1 MQMAGVKSFFCVL
14 WSLCLCGIMVG
25 RAADYDALWK
35 QVRQFER
42 QGLTKS
48 AYEIVEQIGVKA
60 DKEHKEGQQMAALI
74 YGCKLRQCIVP
85 DSFYADIVRLEKLK
99 RDARDEVRRAVWA
112 SVLAGLYKDNAGRNR
127 SVWLKK
133 VKGPERMREW
143 ASGEWKD
150 ASDAN
155 FDLSLSHPE
164 LLAEVKAA
172 DYLPFI
178 EQGEH
183 AAYFG
188 GDLLNVIGRRAV
200 MARKD
205 YKAKEDREAVAGY
218 CAKMLQEYRSRRN
231 REAELLVLL
240 DSLAQSSDEM
250 VGETN
255 RFVWE
260 ASSEERER
268 KELDKRGY
276 GDYCRLLD
284 RFGDL
289 PLAAEVYLQWM
300 DWSVTAKRKIEW
312 AEEGWKKY
320 ASYPRA
326 KKLRERKD
334 ALQAPYVSISK
345 RDILY
350 PGKTYRW
357 TVNYRNTETVALQWF
372 RMPETVRKDSL
383 DVWKERKVLADFVKG
398 NGRLVKSVQVKLKEG
413 QPWEDL
419 KDTLEVETPGL
430 GLYVVCM
437 RPEGTSGMEEGLL
450 YPICVTRFRVVTLGW
465 PDSCLQ
471 CRVMDETTGKPVEDA
486 EVEVYVRDSLT
497 AQGVTAADGAFV
509 IRFPVKEKRSLDE
522 MKLHVAKGEDRYLFA
537 EECGWEYRYNDRCQ
551 PEEDGAL
558 YTDREVYRPGQSV
571 YVGGLCMIMGGG
583 EERVLPRR
591 KFELRL
597 KDSRGKTWATKEVV
611 SDEMGT
617 VATEFVLPRSCRAGR
632 YYITGIYDLCYFNVE
647 EYKRPAFEV
656 KLDKRKELGDT
667 VFLIGEA
674 RNFMGVPVRDAR
686 VTATSSS
693 RNWVYSQT
701 YSEKEPVALDTV
713 YTDAEGCFVLPL
725 PLNREGRR
733 TGRGSYR
740 IVDVCVTDRNGQTQ
754 NITKNVPTG
763 PTEMQIGFSVGSYY
777 WHRDR
782 LPSVKVGLREIN
794 GGEHPRTARVF
805 YHLFRYGPEGRLDTV
820 WMERP
825 IQANVPVTLTEVRD
839 LASGAY
845 RLQMEAVAGEDTV
858 RARARDFVLL
868 DSTNTRPINGSLD
881 WFDCVEDT
889 IAPGCPG
896 RIEVGSAGKDVTL
909 FYTLLYKERVLA
921 DTLYTISDTILTFS
935 YPQALDYGDVMEAVF
950 YFVKDGSMYKHRQTL
965 KAGRPSKQLRMEW
978 TSFRDGLQP
987 GTEETWKLRV
997 VTTDGR
1003 PASAQVMATLYD
1015 ASLEGKFPHQWSVP
1029 YKYCG
1034 SWVYY
1039 SFNDYDGNYFSLDT
1053 RKKVEIP
1060 TVKNLCFDTFG
1071 ANFLNWRKAME
1082 DVQGITK
1089 RESQIYDC
1097 LEESPRPAPLMRSA
1111 RVEDG
1116 SFMPSEGQGKDEDD
1130 EMRIPIRR
1138 NLNETA
1144 FFYPRLMADENGE
1157 VTIRFTLPESLTTWK
1172 FMALAHTEDMMTGTF
1187 TDEAVASKDVMAR
1200 LDLPRFVRMGDHAA
1214 LSASL
1219 YNLTQ
1224 KTIKGKVTME
1234 VFDPATEKTLWKK
1247 TRKLEVAASADTVV
1261 TFTYVPVEG
1270 VTLSACRVLFEADSH
1285 SDGEQR
1291 YLPVLEDKEWLTQTL
1306 RFVVSHA
1313 GDTVIHLDGLFQNHH
1328 SDASRRNLTVEYT
1341 ANPLWY
1347 AVTALP
1353 SVLEPSTDDAQSLS
1367 AAYYASTL
1375 ATRLSSLY
1383 PQLKNAVDLWL
1394 YESGEEL
1401 EGSLS
1406 MQEEPAGVV
1415 SDETPWMIGAKRE
1428 TRLMQELQQLFDRNR
1443 QRDLRRQFAESLGQL
1458 QREDGSFGWFN
1469 GMSGSMYMTY
1479 GVARALLRSTSGIEN
1494 DSVLTEHVDVRQMM
1508 EYLFGRAHEDVQRD
1522 KENLHVHKVYAYGC
1536 SRWLDYLYLATLCP
1550 EGWLTSSSRKDMDYM
1565 RERLLECLPAAASSN
1580 KKRLMGDEERMS
1592 LPEMAEAVV
1601 VFQRMEKAEEAEL
1614 LMTSLRE
1621 HLVDD
1626 AEGLHLEYPS
1636 NGFYGSA
1643 RKIAVHTMLMEAFLA
1658 EEFPDSRV
1666 TEGLCRWL
1674 LAQKRL
1680 QDWGTSTG
1688 SVDAIY
1694 ALLQGQPEGLTF
1706 RAYDA
1711 IRLLSPQGK
1720 ELAHAVSSVGDWVG
1734 LGAVSVSVGGGDL
1747 KKGAGALAVTKTEE
1761 RPSSWGAAYACF
1773 QLPLDEVESSA
1784 SGLRIRQEVDN
1795 EHPRVGDRVTLRYVL
1810 TSDRDY
1816 EYVRLKA
1823 GRAACLEPVESRS
1836 GYEYRNGLGY
1846 YKEVKD
1852 ASTNYFFERLP
1863 KGTYVIEAEC
1873 YVERAGRYALGAVK
1887 LNGVYAP
1894 EFSAYEAG
1902 TVLEVSE

>member
-1 MQMAGVKSFFCVL
+1 MQMAGAKSFFCVL
-14 WSLCLCGIMVG
+14 WSLCLCGVMVG

-268 KELDKRGY
+268 KELDERGY

-350 PGKTYRW
+350 PRKTYRW

-383 DVWKERKVLADFVKG
+383 DVWKERKVLVDFVKG

-437 RPEGTSGMEEGLL
+437 RPEGVLGMEEGLL

-497 AQGVTAADGAFV
+497 ARGVTAADGAFV

-713 YTDAEGCFVLPL
+713 YTDAEGWFVLPL

-740 IVDVCVTDRNGQTQ
+740 IVDVYVTDRNGQTQ

-825 IQANVPVTLTEVRD
+825 IQANVPMTLTEVRD
-839 LASGAY
+839 LASGEY

-909 FYTLLYKERVLA
+909 FYTLLYKDRVLA

-987 GTEETWKLRV
+987 GTEETWRLRV

-1003 PASAQVMATLYD
+1003 PTSAQVMATLYD

-1039 SFNDYDGNYFSLDT
+1039 SFNDYDGNYFSLRT
-1053 RKKVEIP
+1053 QKKVETS
-1060 TVKNLCFDTFG
+1060 TVKKLCFDTFG

-1172 FMALAHTEDMMTGTF
+1172 FMALAHTKDMMTGTF
-1187 TDEAVASKDVMAR
+1187 TDEAVSSKDVMAR

-1247 TRKLEVAASADTVV
+1247 TRKLEVAASADTVM

-1306 RFVVSHA
+1306 PFVVSHA

-1328 SDASRRNLTVEYT
+1328 SDASRRSLTVEYT

-1375 ATRLSSLY
+1375 STRLSSLY

-1415 SDETPWMIGAKRE
+1415 SDETPWMIGAKRK

-1443 QRDLRRQFAESLGQL
+1443 QCDLRRQFAESLGKL

-1522 KENLHVHKVYAYGC
+1522 KENLRVHKVYAYGS

-1592 LPEMAEAVV
+1592 LPEMAEAAV
-1601 VFQRMEKAEEAEL
+1601 VFQRMGKAEEAEL

-1626 AEGLHLEYPS
+1626 AEGLHIEYPS

-1694 ALLQGQPEGLTF
+1694 VLLQGQPEGLTY

-1734 LGAVSVSVGGGDL
+1734 LGAVSVSVGGDDL
-1747 KKGAGALAVTKTEE
+1747 KKGVGALAVTKTEE

-1795 EHPRVGDRVTLRYVL
+1795 EHPRVGDRVRLRYVL

-1894 EFSAYEAG
+1894 EFSAYGAG

>member
-1 MQMAGVKSFFCVL
+1 MAGVKSFFCVL
-14 WSLCLCGIMVG
+14 WSLCLCGVMVG

-268 KELDKRGY
+268 KELDERGY

-383 DVWKERKVLADFVKG
+383 DVWKERKVLTDFVKG

-437 RPEGTSGMEEGLL
+437 RPEGTPGMEEGLL

-497 AQGVTAADGAFV
+497 ARGVTAADGAFV

-558 YTDREVYRPGQSV
+558 YTDREVYRPGQTV

-583 EERVLPRR
+583 EERVLPWR

-839 LASGAY
+839 LASGEY

-909 FYTLLYKERVLA
+909 FYTLLYKDRVLV

-935 YPQALDYGDVMEAVF
+935 YPKALDYGDVMEAVF
-950 YFVKDGSMYKHRQTL
+950 YFVKDGNMYKHRQTL
-965 KAGRPSKQLRMEW
+965 KAGRLSKQLHLEW

-1003 PASAQVMATLYD
+1003 PVSAQVMATLYD

-1039 SFNDYDGNYFSLDT
+1039 SFNDYDGNYFSLGT

-1089 RESQIYDC
+1089 RESQIYNC

-1172 FMALAHTEDMMTGTF
+1172 FMALAHTKDMMTGTF

-1200 LDLPRFVRMGDHAA
+1200 LDLPRFVRMRDYAA

-1306 RFVVSHA
+1306 PFVVSHA

-1375 ATRLSSLY
+1375 STRLSSLY

-1401 EGSLS
+1401 EGFLS

-1415 SDETPWMIGAKRE
+1415 SDEIPWMIGAKRE

-1443 QRDLRRQFAESLGQL
+1443 QRDLRRQFAESLGKL

-1522 KENLHVHKVYAYGC
+1522 KENLRVHKVYAYGC

-1565 RERLLECLPAAASSN
+1565 RERLLECLPAAVSSN

-1592 LPEMAEAVV
+1592 LPEMAEAAV
-1601 VFQRMEKAEEAEL
+1601 VFQRMGKAEEAEL

-1626 AEGLHLEYPS
+1626 AEGLHIEYPS

-1658 EEFPDSRV
+1658 EEIPDSCV

-1734 LGAVSVSVGGGDL
+1734 LGAVSVSVGGDDL
-1747 KKGAGALAVTKTEE
+1747 KKGVGALAVTKTEE

-1894 EFSAYEAG
+1894 EFTAYGAG

>member
-1 MQMAGVKSFFCVL
+1 MAGVKSFFCVL
-14 WSLCLCGIMVG
+14 WSLCLCGVMVG

-268 KELDKRGY
+268 KELDERGY

-383 DVWKERKVLADFVKG
+383 DVWKERKVLTDFVKG

-437 RPEGTSGMEEGLL
+437 RPEGTPGMEEGLL

-497 AQGVTAADGAFV
+497 ARGVTAADGAFV

-558 YTDREVYRPGQSV
+558 YTDREVYRPGQTV

-583 EERVLPRR
+583 EERVLPWR

-597 KDSRGKTWATKEVV
+597 KDSRAKTWATKEVV

-839 LASGAY
+839 LASGEY

-909 FYTLLYKERVLA
+909 FYTLLYKDRVLV

-935 YPQALDYGDVMEAVF
+935 YPKALDYGDVMEAVF
-950 YFVKDGSMYKHRQTL
+950 YFVKDGNMYKHRQTL
-965 KAGRPSKQLRMEW
+965 KAGRLSKQLHLEW

-1003 PASAQVMATLYD
+1003 PVSAQVMATLYD

-1039 SFNDYDGNYFSLDT
+1039 SFNDYDGNYFSLGT

-1089 RESQIYDC
+1089 RESQIYNC

-1172 FMALAHTEDMMTGTF
+1172 FMALAHTKDMMTGTF

-1200 LDLPRFVRMGDHAA
+1200 LDLPRFVRMRDHAA

-1306 RFVVSHA
+1306 PFVVSHA

-1375 ATRLSSLY
+1375 STRLSSLY

-1401 EGSLS
+1401 EGFLS

-1415 SDETPWMIGAKRE
+1415 SDEIPWMIGAKRE

-1443 QRDLRRQFAESLGQL
+1443 QRDLRRQFAESLGKL

-1522 KENLHVHKVYAYGC
+1522 KENLRVHKVYAYGC

-1565 RERLLECLPAAASSN
+1565 RERLLECLPAAVSSN

-1592 LPEMAEAVV
+1592 LPEMAEAAV
-1601 VFQRMEKAEEAEL
+1601 VFQRMGKAEEAEL

-1626 AEGLHLEYPS
+1626 AEGLHIEYPS

-1658 EEFPDSRV
+1658 EEIPDSCV

-1734 LGAVSVSVGGGDL
+1734 LGAVSVSVGGDDL
-1747 KKGAGALAVTKTEE
+1747 KKGVGALAVTKTEE

-1894 EFSAYEAG
+1894 EFTAYGAG

>member
-1 MQMAGVKSFFCVL
+1 M
-14 WSLCLCGIMVG
+14 
-25 RAADYDALWK
+25 
-35 QVRQFER
+35 
-42 QGLTKS
+42 
-48 AYEIVEQIGVKA
+48 
-60 DKEHKEGQQMAALI
+60 
-74 YGCKLRQCIVP
+74 
-85 DSFYADIVRLEKLK
+85 RLEKLK

-497 AQGVTAADGAFV
+497 ALGVTAADGAFV

-522 MKLHVAKGEDRYLFA
+522 MKLHVVKGEDRYLFA

-713 YTDAEGCFVLPL
+713 YTDAEGWFVLPL

-740 IVDVCVTDRNGQTQ
+740 IVDVYVTDRNGQTQ

-909 FYTLLYKERVLA
+909 FYTLLYKDRVLA

-1172 FMALAHTEDMMTGTF
+1172 FMALAHTKDMMTGTF
-1187 TDEAVASKDVMAR
+1187 TDAAVASKDVMAR

-1306 RFVVSHA
+1306 PFVVSHA

-1328 SDASRRNLTVEYT
+1328 SDASRRSLTVEYT

-1375 ATRLSSLY
+1375 STRLSSLY

-1443 QRDLRRQFAESLGQL
+1443 QRDLRRQFAESLGKL

-1522 KENLHVHKVYAYGC
+1522 KENLRVHNVYAYGS

-1592 LPEMAEAVV
+1592 LPEMAEAAV
-1601 VFQRMEKAEEAEL
+1601 VFQRMGKAEEAEL

-1720 ELAHAVSSVGDWVG
+1720 ELAHAVSSVGDWGG

-1747 KKGAGALAVTKTEE
+1747 KKGLGALAVTKTEE

-1795 EHPRVGDRVTLRYVL
+1795 EHPRVGDRVRLRYVL

-1894 EFSAYEAG
+1894 EFSAYGAG

>member
-1 MQMAGVKSFFCVL
+1 MAGVKSFFCVL

-839 LASGAY
+839 LASGEY

-909 FYTLLYKERVLA
+909 FYTLLYKDRVLA

-1003 PASAQVMATLYD
+1003 PVSAQVMATLYD

-1039 SFNDYDGNYFSLDT
+1039 SFNDYDGNYFSLRT
-1053 RKKVEIP
+1053 QKKVETS

-1130 EMRIPIRR
+1130 EMRIPVRR

-1172 FMALAHTEDMMTGTF
+1172 FMALAHTKDMMTGTF

-1306 RFVVSHA
+1306 PFVVSHA

-1328 SDASRRNLTVEYT
+1328 SDASRRSLTVEYT

-1375 ATRLSSLY
+1375 STRLSSLY

-1406 MQEEPAGVV
+1406 MPEEPAGVV

-1443 QRDLRRQFAESLGQL
+1443 QRDLRRQFAESLGKL

-1522 KENLHVHKVYAYGC
+1522 KENLRVHKVYAYGS

-1592 LPEMAEAVV
+1592 LPEMAEAAV
-1601 VFQRMEKAEEAEL
+1601 VFQRMGKAEEAEL

-1734 LGAVSVSVGGGDL
+1734 LGAVSVSVGGDDL
-1747 KKGAGALAVTKTEE
+1747 KKGVGALAVTKTEE

-1894 EFSAYEAG
+1894 EFSAYGAG

>member
-25 RAADYDALWK
+25 RTADYDALWK

-48 AYEIVEQIGVKA
+48 AYEVVEQIGVKA
-60 DKEHKEGQQMAALI
+60 EKEHKEGQQMAALI

-312 AEEGWKKY
+312 AEEGWRKY

-350 PGKTYRW
+350 PRKTYRW

-372 RMPETVRKDSL
+372 RMPETVWKDSL

-419 KDTLEVETPGL
+419 KDTLEVETPRL

-437 RPEGTSGMEEGLL
+437 RPEGTPGMEEELL

-497 AQGVTAADGAFV
+497 ARGVTAADGAFV

-686 VTATSSS
+686 VMATSSS

-740 IVDVCVTDRNGQTQ
+740 IVDVYVTDRNGQTQ

-805 YHLFRYGPEGRLDTV
+805 CHLFRYGPEGRLDTV

-839 LASGAY
+839 LASGEY

-868 DSTNTRPINGSLD
+868 DPTNTRPINGSLD

-909 FYTLLYKERVLA
+909 FYTLLYKDRVLA

-1039 SFNDYDGNYFSLDT
+1039 SFNDYDGNYFSLDS

-1089 RESQIYDC
+1089 RESQIYNC

-1130 EMRIPIRR
+1130 EMRIPVRR

-1172 FMALAHTEDMMTGTF
+1172 FMALAHTKDMMTGTF

-1306 RFVVSHA
+1306 PFVVSHA

-1375 ATRLSSLY
+1375 STRLSSLY

-1443 QRDLRRQFAESLGQL
+1443 QRDLRRQFAESLGKL
-1458 QREDGSFGWFN
+1458 QQEDGSFGWFN

-1522 KENLHVHKVYAYGC
+1522 KENLRVHNVYAYGS

-1592 LPEMAEAVV
+1592 LPEMAEAAV

-1626 AEGLHLEYPS
+1626 AEGLHIEYPS

-1658 EEFPDSRV
+1658 EEIPDSRV

-1863 KGTYVIEAEC
+1863 KGTYVIEVEC

-1894 EFSAYEAG
+1894 EFSAYGAG